1 MSRAI
6 SASRIKDYPMLVA
19 DLEKLFNLNA
29 DKKTYMI
36 ALNSILENINN
47 INNKNDDDIK
57 YENIIKDYIDKLENK
72 N

>member
-1 MSRAI
+1 
-6 SASRIKDYPMLVA
+6 
-19 DLEKLFNLNA
+19 
-29 DKKTYMI
+29 MI